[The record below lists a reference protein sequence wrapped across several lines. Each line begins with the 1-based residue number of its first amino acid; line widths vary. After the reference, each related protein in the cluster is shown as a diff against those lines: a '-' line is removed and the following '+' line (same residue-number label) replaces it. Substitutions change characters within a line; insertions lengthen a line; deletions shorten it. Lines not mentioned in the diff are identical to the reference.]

1 MHTYSNMHFFFGVN
15 AKRNSE
21 KADKLDAA
29 GYGEKHPIAGYPA
42 RIT

>member
-1 MHTYSNMHFFFGVN
+1 MHFFFGVN

-21 KADKLDAA
+21 NADKLDAA
-29 GYGEKHPIAGYPA
+29 GYGEKHPNAGYPT